1 MHSAEELLA
10 ALAGAEGEVTR
21 GAAAGGA
28 EGGSGCVVA
37 AVAAGGAADGAEGGA
52 AAGVAGGAEG
62 GVARGAELWFLKDA
76 AIQRGNGLFIF
87 RRDGAAAAAERVGAT
102 RRDEL

>member
-1 MHSAEELLA
+1 M
-10 ALAGAEGEVTR
+10 R
-21 GAAAGGA
+21 R
-28 EGGSGCVVA
+28 
-37 AVAAGGAADGAEGGA
+37 
-52 AAGVAGGAEG
+52 G